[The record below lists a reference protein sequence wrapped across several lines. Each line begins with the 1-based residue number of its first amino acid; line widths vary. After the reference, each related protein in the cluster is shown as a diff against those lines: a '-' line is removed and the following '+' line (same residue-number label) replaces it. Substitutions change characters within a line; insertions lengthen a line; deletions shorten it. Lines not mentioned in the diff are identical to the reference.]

1 MPETEDL
8 LVAEDGPFAT
18 GSASYLDA
26 HPELVEPLARIYVEF
41 LPQGSELAFL
51 ALLDTGGHYCILS
64 PAVVD
69 LIGDHL
75 TDHLGPAD
83 LRTAHGVVAGELYKH
98 GITLIAK
105 RGRPL
110 EIDATVFVSA
120 DWQGP
125 CFLGYAGVL
134 ERLRFAVDPYA
145 NRFFFG
151 PLP

>member
-1 MPETEDL
+1 M
-8 LVAEDGPFAT
+8 ARF
-18 GSASYLDA
+18 SYLA
-26 HPELVEPLARIYVEF
+26 HAARDSAASWGILA
-41 LPQGSELAFL
+41 SN
-51 ALLDTGGHYCILS
+51 
-64 PAVVD
+64 
-69 LIGDHL
+69 
-75 TDHLGPAD
+75 DHLGPAD
-83 LRTAHGVVAGELYKH
+83 LRTAHGVLAGELCKH

-110 EIDATVFVSA
+110 EIDATIFVSA
-120 DWQGP
+120 DWQDP